1 MNNRTKDKIKIQNLT
16 DNCCCDINWVEEGGS
31 EVERIGDKLHLYEI
45 PQYGG
50 EGRLAGVFELN
61 EVDKLLD
68 LAYSW
73 T

>member
-1 MNNRTKDKIKIQNLT
+1 MTGRTEDKIQIQNLT
-16 DNCCCDINWVEEGGS
+16 DNGCCYIYWFEESGG
-31 EVERIGDKLHLYEI
+31 EVCRIEDKFHLYEI

>member
-1 MNNRTKDKIKIQNLT
+1 MTNKDKDKIKLQNLS
-16 DNCCCDINWVEEGGS
+16 DNCYYNFNWAEEGGS

>member
-1 MNNRTKDKIKIQNLT
+1 MTDKIKIQNLT
-16 DNCCCDINWVEEGGS
+16 DNCRCYIHWFEESGG

-50 EGRLAGVFELN
+50 EGRFAGVFELN